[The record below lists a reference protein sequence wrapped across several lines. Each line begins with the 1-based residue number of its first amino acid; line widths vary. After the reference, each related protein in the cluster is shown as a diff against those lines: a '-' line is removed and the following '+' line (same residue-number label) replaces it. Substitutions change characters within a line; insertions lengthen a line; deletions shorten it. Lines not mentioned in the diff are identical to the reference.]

1 MRKKLTQVHR
11 WTKVDDVRAASRSPP
26 PLPLAL
32 PVCSFSLTDII
43 DRDSSYAG
51 RS

>member
-26 PLPLAL
+26 PPSRSPCVIETLAML
-32 PVCSFSLTDII
+32 DALRNPTVYS
-43 DRDSSYAG
+43 
-51 RS
+51 